1 MNNPTAAQKWKALLL
16 QRCPRCC
23 EGHIY
28 ERGMKINQRCP
39 VCDLLFEREPGYFL
53 GAMYISY
60 AIATAFLLAMLLIGN
75 WFFPEIDMGWM
86 VLICAALFVPFV
98 PIVTRY
104 SRVLWIFFDRWAWPA
119 RPGESD

>member
-1 MNNPTAAQKWKALLL
+1 MTNPTAAQKWKALLL

-60 AIATAFLLAMLLIGN
+60 AIATAFLLTMLLIGN